1 MTDMGGLYGFAPRPR
16 PDGATLAGRTVRLEK
31 LATTH
36 AESLGAA
43 LSGPDVADLYRYLF
57 EPPAATPSDV
67 ETWVEKASGSVD
79 PFFYA
84 VVDQVSGR
92 AVGRAALM
100 RIEPAHGVIEVGSI
114 LWSPNMQRSPAATEA
129 IALFATYVF
138 EGLGYRRFEWKCNDL
153 NVPSKRAAIRLGFS
167 YEGLF
172 RQHMVV
178 KGRSRDTAWFA
189 MTDLDWARLKPA
201 YQRWLRPANFDAL
214 GQQREALSVL
224 TREALDEGVGT

>member
-16 PDGATLAGRTVRLEK
+16 PDGVTLAGRTVRLEK

-67 ETWVEKASGSVD
+67 ETWVEKASGSGD

-84 VVDQVSGR
+84 VVDQASGR

-114 LWSPNMQRSPAATEA
+114 LWSPDMQKSPAATEA
-129 IALFATYVF
+129 IALFAAYVF

-178 KGRSRDTAWFA
+178 KGQSRDTAWFA

-201 YQRWLRPANFDAL
+201 YQRWLRPENFDAA

>member
-1 MTDMGGLYGFAPRPR
+1 MGGLYGFAPRPR
-16 PDGATLAGRTVRLEK
+16 PDGVTLAGRTVRLEK

-67 ETWVEKASGSVD
+67 ETWVEKASGSGD

-84 VVDQVSGR
+84 VVDQASGR

-114 LWSPNMQRSPAATEA
+114 LWSPDMQKSPAATEA
-129 IALFATYVF
+129 IALFAAYVF

-178 KGRSRDTAWFA
+178 KGQSRDTAWFA

-201 YQRWLRPANFDAL
+201 YQRWLRPENFDAA

>member
-16 PDGATLAGRTVRLEK
+16 PDGVTLAGRTVRLEK

-67 ETWVEKASGSVD
+67 ETWVEKALGSVD

-178 KGRSRDTAWFA
+178 KGQSRDTAWFA

-214 GQQREALSVL
+214 CQQREALSVL